1 MFYICNLLCITY
13 THKYVRVM
21 VNTKTKRIWEKKH
34 ASILRVGSYHITVKG
49 NRKKINDLSL
59 GNFNKML
66 SKNVGNGW
74 KLLQMS

>member
-1 MFYICNLLCITY
+1 MHQF
-13 THKYVRVM
+13 
-21 VNTKTKRIWEKKH
+21 WE
-34 ASILRVGSYHITVKG
+34 LVLITVKENG
-49 NRKKINDLSL
+49 KKINDLSL

>member
-1 MFYICNLLCITY
+1 MIYVICCVLHTHTY
-13 THKYVRVM
+13 FRVM
-21 VNTKTKRIWEKKH
+21 VKTKTKRIWEKKH
-34 ASILRVGSYHITVKG
+34 ASILRVGSYHIKE